1 MTPRERDIKALGVL
15 DGRYELR
22 TLLGAGAMGQVWQA
36 HDRELGRPVAVKLIH
51 PHLLLA
57 TGDHVAADELVER
70 FRREARLV
78 AGFRHPG
85 LPALYDAR
93 LGRDAEH
100 VYMVMELVLGNTL
113 ESLLRDEPSF
123 TEAQVVD
130 IALQLCDILAHIH
143 AVPVVHRDLKP
154 ANIMVSPTGRLTVL
168 DFGVAATFNGASR
181 TLRRLTRHDQ
191 VLGTVGYLAPEQIVQ
206 AGLVVPQTDLYAMGC
221 VLYELLTGE
230 PPFTTERKALLRH
243 DPASPSMYRPGV
255 HPVLEAAVTELLA
268 KRQHERPASA
278 HAVRDRLLPLQSG
291 AEPAAAPVPPS
302 GPGSAPAPAPQRF
315 ADAQALFDEGHL
327 GRALPAYTALA
338 EELGGAGPR
347 HADQAA
353 QCRVRAAHCRMGLGH
368 LQEAYDQFRG
378 LVDDLVRVRPP
389 DDPLLLEARTQA
401 GALLVNLGDY
411 GAATA
416 ELTDLHRLLVALPGE
431 RHRRELGIVSQN
443 LNRIRQDHAG

>member
-1 MTPRERDIKALGVL
+1 MISGERDVKALGVL
-15 DGRYELR
+15 DDRYELR
-22 TLLGAGAMGQVWQA
+22 RRLGAGSMGQVWQA
-36 HDRELGRPVAVKLIH
+36 YDRELRRPVAVKLIH
-51 PHLLLA
+51 PHHLLA
-57 TGDHVAADELVER
+57 TGDGALADELVER

-100 VYMVMELVLGNTL
+100 VYMVMELVLGRTL
-113 ESLLRDEPSF
+113 ESLLRDEPPP

-130 IALQLCDILAHIH
+130 IALQLCGILAHTH

-154 ANIMVSPTGRLTVL
+154 ANIMVSPTGRVTVL
-168 DFGVAATFNGASR
+168 DFGVAATFNGVSR
-181 TLRRLTRHDQ
+181 TLRRLTRDSQ

-230 PPFTTERKALLRH
+230 PPFTTELNALLH
-243 DPASPSMYRPGV
+243 HPPVPLSMLRPGV
-255 HPVLEAAVTELLA
+255 HPVLEAVVTELLA
-268 KRQHERPASA
+268 KRQHERPPSA
-278 HAVRDRLLPLQSG
+278 QDVRDRLLPLRPG
-291 AEPAAAPVPPS
+291 AEPVAAPVTPT
-302 GPGSAPAPAPQRF
+302 GPVPAPVPERF
-315 ADAQALFDEGHL
+315 GHAQALFDEGHL
-327 GRALPAYTALA
+327 GQALPAYTALA

-353 QCRVRAAHCRMGLGH
+353 QCRARAAHCRMGLGH
-368 LQEAYDQFRG
+368 LQEAYEQFRG
-378 LVDDLVRVRPP
+378 LIDDLVPARPP

-411 GAATA
+411 GAAMA
-416 ELTDLHRLLVALPGE
+416 ELADLHRLLVSLPGE
-431 RHRRELGIVSQN
+431 RHRRELRLVSRN
-443 LNRIRQDHAG
+443 LDRIRRDYAG